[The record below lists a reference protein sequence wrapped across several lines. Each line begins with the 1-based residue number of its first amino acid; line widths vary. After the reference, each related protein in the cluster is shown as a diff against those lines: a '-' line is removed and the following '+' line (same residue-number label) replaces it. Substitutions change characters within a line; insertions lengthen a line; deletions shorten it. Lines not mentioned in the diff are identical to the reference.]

1 MTATTAAV
9 LEARLTEVLEEK
21 SLLKHPFYRAWT
33 QGTLEKERLQEY
45 ARQYFHFEA
54 AFPRFLSALHSR
66 VEDAGV
72 RQLILENLWD
82 EEYGARNHRALWLEF
97 AEALGVPRSEVEASE
112 PNAETRALVA
122 HFDTACRTAAPG
134 EALATLY
141 AYEGQVPAVARQK
154 IAGLQAFYGLTP
166 DQFEFFTVHETAD
179 VAHSGAE
186 LAAVAA
192 LAADAGTVAA
202 AASAAC
208 DRLLSFLDGCYG
220 NLECADG

>member
-1 MTATTAAV
+1 MTTNATV
-9 LEARLTEVLEEK
+9 LENRLAGVLEEK

-33 QGTLEKERLQEY
+33 QGTLPKEHLREY

-72 RQLILENLWD
+72 RQLILANLWD

-97 AEALGVPRSEVEASE
+97 AEALGVPRAEVEASV
-112 PNAETRALVA
+112 PNEETAALVA
-122 HFDTACRTAAPG
+122 HFNTMCREGAPG
-134 EALATLY
+134 DALATLY

-154 IAGLQAFYGLTP
+154 IAGLQAFYGLKP
-166 DQFEFFTVHETAD
+166 EAFEFFTVHETAD
-179 VAHSGAE
+179 MAHSGAE
-186 LAAVAA
+186 LAAIGA
-192 LAADAGTVAA
+192 LSANGDTAVA
-202 AASAAC
+202 AASAAA

-220 NLECADG
+220 DLECADG